1 MCKQFLCSV
10 KHSLA
15 KDPNFDQEDNYA
27 GTATTESLNLTFA
40 IAAMFDLDVNSGDV
54 PSVKIQADIPNG
66 DIVYYVTQPEG
77 FEDPKHPKYL
87 C

>member
-1 MCKQFLCSV
+1 M
-10 KHSLA
+10 
-15 KDPNFDQEDNYA
+15 
-27 GTATTESLNLTFA
+27 TFA

-54 PSVKIQADIPNG
+54 PSAYIQADIPDG

-77 FEDPKHPKYL
+77 FEDPEHPEYL